1 VETLGMGGLGGL
13 EGTISN
19 RVSVLHYFEKHVL
32 EPCVAAKNKS
42 VRLTSHSGQ
51 YLASGV
57 G

>member
-1 VETLGMGGLGGL
+1 VETLGMGGLEAP

-19 RVSVLHYFEKHVL
+19 RVSVLRYFEKHVL